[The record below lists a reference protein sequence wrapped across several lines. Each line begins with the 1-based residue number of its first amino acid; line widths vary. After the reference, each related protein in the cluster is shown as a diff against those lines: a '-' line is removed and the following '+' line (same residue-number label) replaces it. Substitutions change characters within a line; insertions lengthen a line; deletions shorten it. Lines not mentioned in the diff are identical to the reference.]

1 MIVGLIM
8 SSCFQILIIIT
19 IRSPRRSA
27 GGRNCSAKVARS
39 GLRRDC
45 LERHRMGRT
54 LLQRLE
60 SRMRSILPPPPPTPM
75 ACPHSLYSSPGGTVN
90 EDSLSL
96 LMSMI
101 HLNSYPS
108 MKYRRKKK
116 KALLLWKSS
125 CLNPLSVES
134 TSMMSCWTLL
144 LPCPTRIF
152 GGWRVAVASR
162 KRQLSM
168 MWMRKTLPG
177 LNSSTSNN

>member
-8 SSCFQILIIIT
+8 SSCFQILIITT

-39 GLRRDC
+39 GLRDC

-60 SRMRSILPPPPPTPM
+60 SRMRSIPLPTPTPL
-75 ACPHSLYSSPGGTVN
+75 ACPHSSYSSPGVTVN

-101 HLNSYPS
+101 HFNSYPS
-108 MKYRRKKK
+108 MKDRRRRKK

-125 CLNPLSVES
+125 CLNPPSVES

-152 GGWRVAVASR
+152 GGWRVVVVSR
-162 KRQLSM
+162 RRQLSM